1 MIKKIIMIKNSML
14 RDDSDLSVFS
24 KLEHILILDRKRV
37 GKNFQDELK
46 TIKLYIDII
55 GNKNKEKNIS
65 KHILYLKQKV
75 ENLDEKCMLMQR
87 GH

>member
-1 MIKKIIMIKNSML
+1 MIKNSML